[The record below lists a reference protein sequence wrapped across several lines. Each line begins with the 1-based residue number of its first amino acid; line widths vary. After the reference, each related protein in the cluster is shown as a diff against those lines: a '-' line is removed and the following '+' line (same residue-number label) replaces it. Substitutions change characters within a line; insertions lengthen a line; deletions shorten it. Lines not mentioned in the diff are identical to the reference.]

1 MTTKNAIIM
10 AAGKGTRMKSKLV
23 KVLHQVCGKSMVD
36 HVLTQVEATHM
47 ANIVTIVGHGAK
59 DVEAALGDRT
69 EYAVQTEQLGTGHA
83 VLQAESLLKDADG
96 MTLIVSGDTPLFKA
110 ETFEEL
116 FE

>member
-59 DVEAALGDRT
+59 DVEGALGDRS
-69 EYAVQTEQLGTGHA
+69 EYAVQAEQLGTGPA
-83 VLQAESLLKDADG
+83 LVSLVVIRRYLKLKLLKNYLNIIKPRALLG
-96 MTLIVSGDTPLFKA
+96 RF
-110 ETFEEL
+110 
-116 FE
+116 

>member
-47 ANIVTIVGHGAK
+47 ANIVTIVGDGAK
-59 DVEAALGDRT
+59 DMEAALGERT
-69 EYAVQTEQLGTGHA
+69 ESAGQTEQLGAGNAELQSESILKYA
-83 VLQAESLLKDADG
+83 VVLTETA
-96 MTLIVSGDTPLFKA
+96 SGDTPLF
-110 ETFEEL
+110 TD
-116 FE
+116 